1 MPLGKYYCDY
11 CDKEFQDT
19 PYVRKRHLQGL
30 QHLRNKAL
38 WFDSFQ
44 FKGLSFFFFFFFS
57 LYLYDSLTFFFFFY
71 QVAFFIADANQ
82 AYTEGFGKGVCN
94 RFVKTVPFWKS
105 LSRLQFLWLPMS
117 FYWILDNGF
126 MAEFG
131 LVFVFSL
138 IKQVFILDI
147 G

>member
-57 LYLYDSLTFFFFFY
+57 LYLYDSLTFFFFFTKLLFSL
-71 QVAFFIADANQ
+71 QMLTRLTLKDLA
-82 AYTEGFGKGVCN
+82 KGSA
-94 RFVKTVPFWKS
+94 TA
-105 LSRLQFLWLPMS
+105 LSRRYLFENLSLDCNFFGYPCR
-117 FYWILDNGF
+117 FIGYWIMGLWQNLD
-126 MAEFG
+126 
-131 LVFVFSL
+131 
-138 IKQVFILDI
+138 
-147 G
+147 

>member
-1 MPLGKYYCDY
+1 MSLGKYYCDY
-11 CDKEFQDT
+11 CGRELQDT

-44 FKGLSFFFFFFFS
+44 LKGLSFFFFS
-57 LYLYDSLTFFFFFY
+57 LYLYDSLTFFFLPSCFFHCN
-71 QVAFFIADANQ
+71 ANQ
-82 AYTEGFGKGVCN
+82 AYTEGFGKGMCN

-105 LSRLQFLWLPMS
+105 LSKLQFLWLPMS
-117 FYWILDNGF
+117 FYWILDKGF

-131 LVFVFSL
+131 LAFVFSL
-138 IKQVFILDI
+138 ITQVFLLDI